1 MREEI
6 FIKQRDLLTGKNT
19 YYDMSDA
26 KSVACI
32 NEFIDWC
39 IMLDKQFERVN
50 IPDNM
55 KYSIVSHHG
64 VPKECVKCGCE
75 SYEQRSLC
83 MPCDMEEVANVQ
95 IQ

>member
-32 NEFIDWC
+32 HKFIDWC

-55 KYSIVSHHG
+55 KYSIISHQD
-64 VPKECVKCGCE
+64 VPKECIKCHCE
-75 SYEQRSLC
+75 SYEDGPLC
-83 MPCDMEEVANVQ
+83 MPCDLEVTANV
-95 IQ
+95 